1 MNQTFLFSQ
10 PSRGVG
16 TVTMALAA
24 VLTPIF
30 AKAASAPVPAGSPE
44 AIYQRDRA
52 DCLAGRTQ
60 QSQKN
65 CLIEAASARG
75 AARKNLLTTETPQVL
90 RYNLQQRCLV
100 QPEGPD
106 RAVCERMAH
115 GEGTAS
121 GSAAA
126 GGELRELTTVVPT
139 EKKPDRAKPAASS
152 AQ

>member
-1 MNQTFLFSQ
+1 MIQAFLSSQ

-24 VLTPIF
+24 VLTPMF
-30 AKAASAPVPAGSPE
+30 AKAAAPTPAGSPE

-75 AARKNLLTTETPQVL
+75 AARKGLLTTETPQVL
-90 RYNLQQRCLV
+90 RYTLQQRCLV

-115 GEGTAS
+115 GEGTAT
-121 GSAAA
+121 GSVAA

-139 EKKPDRAKPAASS
+139 EKKPESANPAASS

>member
-1 MNQTFLFSQ
+1 MIQAFLSSQ

-24 VLTPIF
+24 VLTPMF
-30 AKAASAPVPAGSPE
+30 AKAAAPAPAGSPE

-75 AARKNLLTTETPQVL
+75 AARKGLLTTETPQVL

-115 GEGTAS
+115 GEGTAT
-121 GSAAA
+121 GSVAA

-139 EKKPDRAKPAASS
+139 EKKPESAKPAASS